1 MLFLHLL
8 KHRPFPL
15 FCQCGVWYCRVLLA
29 ELALLP
35 CGKALLAVGYRL
47 ETSMALGGSAP
58 LFRRDIYSST
68 VSFSVFVWHWQE
80 NSVGLIK

>member
-8 KHRPFPL
+8 KHKPFPL
-15 FCQCGVWYCRVLLA
+15 SCQCGVCYCWVLLA
-29 ELALLP
+29 ELALLS

-68 VSFSVFVWHWQE
+68 VSLSVFVWRWHE
-80 NSVGLIK
+80 NNAGLIK